1 MIEGV
6 RLLPAYSPSADSL
19 YVGRTF
25 LNVEPSEL
33 NTYIQYTHD
42 VKVHLR
48 LSAQCRGKDTTFS
61 AIMQEVW

>member
-1 MIEGV
+1 MTKGYAYK
-6 RLLPAYSPSADSL
+6 RRTHLLLIRYN
-19 YVGRTF
+19 VGRTF
-25 LNVEPSEL
+25 LSVEPPEL

-61 AIMQEVW
+61 AIMQEV